1 MGCILQLYL
10 NYVSKQR
17 NPDQTP
23 RSAASD
29 LVLHCLRMSH
39 KKDSRVEQ
47 GHQLLNFFLEKNRQ
61 VSEIHIRAGGK
72 YCNGFCCHP
81 DLC

>member
-1 MGCILQLYL
+1 MGGILQLYS

-17 NPDQTP
+17 NPDQTL

-29 LVLHCLRMSH
+29 LDLHCLRMSH

-47 GHQLLNFFLEKNRQ
+47 GHQLLTFFKENRQ
-61 VSEIHIRAGGK
+61 VGEIHIRAGGK
-72 YCNGFCCHP
+72 YCT
-81 DLC
+81 